1 MFIRKVSLKPIIGI
15 IGIQKSLLDKRKRDF
30 KNILFLYQKRINC
43 WGKRIK
49 NNEDNIMDSNKK
61 LQNCCKMFRDIE
73 MKIWNDRD
81 CVKMNIPLS
90 GGFMLT
96 INTKF
101 VQKSKKSRICISDD
115 GCIVKYNKVTLE
127 DINTLCK
134 RYHLE
139 CTIDWN
145 EEYTSLN
152 CEIYKIVNEKN
163 FCKIIW
169 KIMYLAEDIQR
180 ITRRR

>member
-1 MFIRKVSLKPIIGI
+1 MN
-15 IGIQKSLLDKRKRDF
+15 
-30 KNILFLYQKRINC
+30 NI
-43 WGKRIK
+43 
-49 NNEDNIMDSNKK
+49 KK

-90 GGFMLT
+90 GGFILT
-96 INTKF
+96 IKTRFAHKGKN
-101 VQKSKKSRICISDD
+101 SRICISDD
-115 GCIVKYNKVTLE
+115 GSIVKYNKVTLE
-127 DINTLCK
+127 DINILCK

-145 EEYTSLN
+145 EKYTSLI
-152 CEIYKIVNEKN
+152 CEIYKVVNEKN
-163 FCKIIW
+163 FCNAIW
-169 KIMYLAEDIQR
+169 KIIELAEDVQR